1 MFMLTQ
7 LRADARKRN
16 AKLDRLRDVVVR
28 ASIQPQNRVDL
39 ARLSGEYQDRLMDLA
54 LLQQPARIASIH
66 IWQVDV

>member
-1 MFMLTQ
+1 MFKHTL
-7 LRADARKRN
+7 LRVDARKRN
-16 AKLDRLRDVVVR
+16 AKLARPRDVVVR
-28 ASIQPQNRVDL
+28 AGIQPQNRVDL